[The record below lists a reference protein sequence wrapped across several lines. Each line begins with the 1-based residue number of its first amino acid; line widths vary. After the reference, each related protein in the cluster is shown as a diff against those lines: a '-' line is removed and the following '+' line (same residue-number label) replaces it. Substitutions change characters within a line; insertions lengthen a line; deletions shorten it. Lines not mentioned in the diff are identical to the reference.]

1 MNLILGTV
9 SGKKG
14 GGGGSSGPLMASTP
28 ARPASSQS
36 SDTPPGHAPGSERVR
51 QRRRSVDE
59 RSERGSEYGGSRK
72 GSSAAKSPVGFQ
84 NAMQECNDIK
94 LVMNNNII
102 FTLCRRRAARC

>member
-1 MNLILGTV
+1 MNLILGSV

-72 GSSAAKSPVGFQ
+72 GSSAAKSPVGLMKRVQ
-84 NAMQECNDIK
+84 
-94 LVMNNNII
+94 
-102 FTLCRRRAARC
+102 